1 MLRRFDGHAYYMF
14 FWGVNDMVQ
23 LMGGKFVHEIV
34 SCLDERRYSI
44 VLQLAVPYPHLRSS
58 RNKFSALLST

>member
-44 VLQLAVPYPHLRSS
+44 VY
-58 RNKFSALLST
+58 N